1 MSPDPATSE
10 AVLSTQTDPLPEEA
24 KRSAAYPSARYLSSW
39 PQHSPFCCITMG
51 MHCNCILP
59 VEGPEPICE
68 TGLEPI
74 D

>member
-1 MSPDPATSE
+1 MVRRYYNLPSLTALAAFE
-10 AVLSTQTDPLPEEA
+10 A
-24 KRSAAYPSARYLSSW
+24 SARHLSSW

-59 VEGPEPICE
+59 VDGVEPLCE
-68 TGLEPI
+68 TDLAPV